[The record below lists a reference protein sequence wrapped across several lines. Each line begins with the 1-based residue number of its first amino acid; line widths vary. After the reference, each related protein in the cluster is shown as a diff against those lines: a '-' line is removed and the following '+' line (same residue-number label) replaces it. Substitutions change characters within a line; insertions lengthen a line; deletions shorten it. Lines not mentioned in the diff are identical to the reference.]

1 MKYEISSSNYRE
13 LFEELRD
20 YFFQATKIL
29 FDGRNSLKI
38 IAYNQEDIV
47 VKSFK
52 IPHLFNKVVYTFFRD
67 SKAKKSYDHSIK
79 IDHFTP
85 APIGYVEYFKL
96 GLLHDSYYLCKK
108 YDYDFTIREPLLDK
122 NFEEKEKVLHD
133 FAFFTYELHNYN
145 IEHLDYSPGNILIKK
160 LDDRYEF
167 KIIDVNRMQ
176 FKNLTDIERL
186 ENFSKLWAQDDDLSV
201 IIDSYAKLI
210 EMDKDKAFNIAVKAS
225 QKHKDKKNLKKRLKG
240 KKVVD

>member
-1 MKYEISSSNYRE
+1 MKCEISINKYRE
-13 LFEELRD
+13 LFEELRG
-20 YFFQATKIL
+20 YFFKATQIL

-38 IAYNQEDIV
+38 ISYDGEDIV

-52 IPHLFNKVVYTFFRD
+52 VPHFINKVMYTFFRD
-67 SKAKKSYDHSIK
+67 SKAKKSYEHSLK

-85 APIGYVEYFKL
+85 DPIGYVEYFKL

-122 NFEEKEKVLHD
+122 NFEDKERIFQD

-160 LDDRYEF
+160 LEDRYEF

-176 FKNLTDIERL
+176 FKNLTDTERL
-186 ENFSKLWAQDDDLSV
+186 ENFSKLWAQDKDLF
-201 IIDSYAKLI
+201 IIIESYAKLI
-210 EMDKDKAFNIAVKAS
+210 EMDVDEAFIIAVKAS